1 MNNDSGYVFMAAANY
16 ELARQKSEFDPSPE
30 TVRAEA
36 DALSRVAILV
46 VNTVETFRNSDLM
59 PDDIFAKVRSAGEKI
74 ARMQF

>member
-1 MNNDSGYVFMAAANY
+1 MAAANY